1 MKVEYGVCFGCIPLD
16 AVRGGGGACGSSR
29 AASTSFSLR
38 VVRRR
43 VSRRLRGFHD
53 NKNGA
58 ANLRLCSL
66 VALFLQTVG
75 SGRGLMARPFTD
87 TLGPVSAPGSVGG
100 FV

>member
-1 MKVEYGVCFGCIPLD
+1 MKTESRVCFGRIPLD
-16 AVRGGGGACGSSR
+16 AVSGGGGATGSTR
-29 AASTSFSLR
+29 AASALFSLR

-66 VALFLQTVG
+66 VTLFLQTVG
-75 SGRGLMARPFTD
+75 SRRGLMARPFID
-87 TLGPVSAPGSVGG
+87 TLGPVTAPGTASG